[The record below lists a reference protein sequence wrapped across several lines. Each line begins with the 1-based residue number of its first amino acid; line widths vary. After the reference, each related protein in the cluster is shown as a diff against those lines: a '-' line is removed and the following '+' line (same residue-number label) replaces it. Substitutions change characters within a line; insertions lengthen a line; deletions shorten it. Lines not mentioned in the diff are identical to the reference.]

1 MIIFYLTYL
10 IHAGAGRSMNK
21 LWTSFRKT
29 LFSFNKSGV
38 SLAGF
43 KGTRPYLTAPD
54 GYAGKRN
61 RAWFSD
67 RPI

>member
-1 MIIFYLTYL
+1 
-10 IHAGAGRSMNK
+10 MNK